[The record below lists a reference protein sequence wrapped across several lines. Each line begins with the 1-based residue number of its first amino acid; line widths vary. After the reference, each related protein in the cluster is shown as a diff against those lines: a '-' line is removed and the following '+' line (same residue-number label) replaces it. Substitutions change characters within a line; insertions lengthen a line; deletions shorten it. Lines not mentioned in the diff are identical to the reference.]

1 MKKINLS
8 ILVLL
13 MLVGTY
19 SCNDALDIFPEDD
32 IPEENAYTSVPDLV
46 LGMNAVFA
54 NYSPEANID
63 FSSILTDDTKVGEDN
78 GGQRINEHNFL
89 ITANTFRATQI
100 WTGNYAL
107 INSIN
112 RVIAAAGSITPQNA
126 AEQATYD
133 NILGECYALRAI
145 AHFDLLSF
153 YSQDY
158 NSATESVPYIDYV
171 VVLEQP
177 ARNTVGEVLTG
188 IQADITTA
196 QGLID
201 PSISDVTRITQDFFT
216 ALRARIAL
224 YTGDNGTAITLSQ
237 QLMNNYPIAN
247 QAQYIS
253 MFDDED
259 NTEVIFKADRVV
271 GDPLAG
277 GIWMFSNN
285 GGSFIEVSNEL
296 VSIIPPGDVR
306 NTTIWTN
313 LDATFNADTQERV
326 NKYPGSGGNRYLN
339 DIKVFRSG
347 EMLLINAEAKA
358 RTTDFGGAATM
369 IQTLRTARTG
379 SPAALPSYANL
390 NEAMEDILFERRLE
404 LAFEGHRFLDIKRTR
419 DITGTGI
426 VRSQTLEDCGGA
438 SGTFN
443 CDLAANDHRF
453 TLPVPAAELDGNAS
467 MTQTPGYN

>member
-8 ILVLL
+8 ILILL
-13 MLVGTY
+13 LAFTY
-19 SCNDALDIFPEDD
+19 SCNDALDILPENT
-32 IPEENAYTSVPDLV
+32 IPEENAFQTVPDLV
-46 LGMNAVFA
+46 IGMNAVFS
-54 NYSPEANID
+54 NYAPEANFD

-78 GGQRINEHNFL
+78 GGQRINEHNFVV
-89 ITANTFRATQI
+89 TANTFRATQI

-112 RVIAAAGSITPQNA
+112 RIIAAAGSITPQDA
-126 AEQATYD
+126 AEQATYN
-133 NILGECYALRAI
+133 NILGELYALRAI

-158 NSATESVPYIDYV
+158 NAATESVPYIDYV

-196 QGLID
+196 QGFID
-201 PSISDVTRITQDFFT
+201 PSITDVTRITQDFFT

-224 YTGDNGTAITLSQ
+224 YTGDNPTAITLSQ
-237 QLMNNYPIAN
+237 QLLNNYPIAN
-247 QAQYIS
+247 QTQYIS

-277 GIWMFSNN
+277 GTWMFTNN

-296 VSIIPPGDVR
+296 VSIIPAGDVR

-313 LDATFNADTQERV
+313 QDATFNADTQERV

-339 DIKVFRSG
+339 DIKVFRSA

-358 RTTDFGGAATM
+358 RTSDFPGAAIM
-369 IQTLRTARTG
+369 IQTLRSARTG
-379 SPAALPSYANL
+379 TTATLPSYANI
-390 NEAMEDILFERRLE
+390 NEAINDILFERRIE
-404 LAFEGHRFLDIKRTR
+404 LAFEGHRFLDLKRTR
-419 DITGTGI
+419 DITGSGI
-426 VRSQTLEDCGGA
+426 VRSQALNDCGGT
-438 SGTFN
+438 SGTSN

-453 TLPVPAAELDGNAS
+453 TLPVPAAELDGNAN